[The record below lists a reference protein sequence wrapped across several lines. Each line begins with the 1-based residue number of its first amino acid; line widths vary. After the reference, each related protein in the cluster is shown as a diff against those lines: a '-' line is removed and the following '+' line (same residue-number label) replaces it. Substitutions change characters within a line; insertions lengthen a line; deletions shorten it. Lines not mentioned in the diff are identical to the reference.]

1 MIKIVKEFSENS
13 FEWIDLTAPTEEELT
28 GLAAKYNL
36 PETAL
41 KDCLQPDH
49 LPKFE
54 PFENVSFIIVRNFDS
69 NCPIDSDSIQQL
81 TRKIAIFYSDAFLIT
96 VHRSESNAIKNTT
109 ERYLQKNIG
118 KNPFDIICKIMKE
131 ALETYETPLNA
142 LDKETDFYE
151 NRIFLKK
158 RIPDLLK
165 KLYLMKR
172 KAYIFK
178 RLFSL
183 NKSVI
188 EQMVYNRNRNTFYE
202 DMKDYYIRID
212 TINEEVFDSI
222 NSLLNIYISLSS
234 QKTNEVMRVLTAFSA
249 FFLPLTFIVG
259 VYGMNFDYMPEL
271 KQAYGYPTVLV
282 SMLALT
288 IIIYQWFKRKG
299 WM

>member
-1 MIKIVKEFSENS
+1 MIKIVKEFSKNS

-36 PETAL
+36 PETAV

-131 ALETYETPLNA
+131 ALETYETPLSA

-271 KQAYGYPTVLV
+271 KQAYGYPIVLV